1 MTLLLWLGIACGE
14 QTCDEMTGLDADAC
28 RHEEIRASSDAAV
41 VLQTAQAIDDPIVR
55 GTAVTEW
62 VSAHKNEVQQ
72 ADGLALCDLLEH
84 PEKGVCRRRLQ
95 AAHLQ

>member
-1 MTLLLWLGIACGE
+1 MTVLLWLSACGE
-14 QTCDEMTGLDADAC
+14 VTCDEMSGLDADTC
-28 RHEEIRASSDAAV
+28 RHEEIRASTDAGG
-41 VLQTAQAIDDPIVR
+41 VLQTAQAIEDPIVR

-62 VSAHKNEVQQ
+62 VSAHKNDVKQ
-72 ADGLALCDLLEH
+72 ADGLALCELLEH